1 MPPLRATAPPG
12 VGAGTTGGGGV
23 RKGRRPDI
31 RAVKRPAPSGVG
43 GGPLADSIRA
53 TRQHPRCCPGR
64 ARLSSLDAGP
74 ISNGLGLREPHGGGG
89 VAWSEESGRG
99 HIEVAGDPG
108 GGRGGQSQRT
118 RRERGVLGFG
128 PALVDVMGRYRT
140 LGAAFSARRLRSS
153 CRRCWRAAGPRR
165 GARAAPARPDL
176 PPSAGMK
183 PGRLVV
189 RHVIIFGYGH
199 GLQRAIIDESQHRT
213 PERLVMAQH

>member
-128 PALVDVMGRYRT
+128 PALVDVMGRYQTHAPRS
-140 LGAAFSARRLRSS
+140 AAVATARRD
-153 CRRCWRAAGPRR
+153 GT
-165 GARAAPARPDL
+165 GVDL
-176 PPSAGMK
+176 TG
-183 PGRLVV
+183 V
-189 RHVIIFGYGH
+189 RHLPENAGVAFMGDTKG
-199 GLQRAIIDESQHRT
+199 GPFDVAGDQAREWLRLPANPNGRT
-213 PERLVMAQH
+213 NADVL